1 MVASCPQDGSGKTG
15 FDDRGSWCLG
25 LGKKKK
31 KRRKR
36 KSLFGNSIC
45 ACLSEEDKGIS
56 EADGK
61 GKEH

>member
-1 MVASCPQDGSGKTG
+1 MAVARQC
-15 FDDRGSWCLG
+15 FDDRGYWCLS
-25 LGKKKK
+25 LGEEK
-31 KRRKR
+31 

-45 ACLSEEDKGIS
+45 VCLSEEDKGIS